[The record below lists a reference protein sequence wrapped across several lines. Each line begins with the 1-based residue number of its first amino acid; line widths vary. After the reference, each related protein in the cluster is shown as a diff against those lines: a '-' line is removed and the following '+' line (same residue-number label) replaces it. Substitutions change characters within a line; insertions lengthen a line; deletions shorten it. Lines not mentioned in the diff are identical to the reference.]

1 MATIIAGRFEQQDAT
16 QKALEALVAAGF
28 DRSRISA
35 FFVNAP
41 GKHDLYPV
49 GGDEGASPGA
59 QNATLGAV
67 GGAAGAA
74 VVGGAVGALL
84 GPGGAAAGAAVGA
97 YVGSFEGAMA
107 STEDHA
113 VAGESRG
120 RAKRALE
127 ERQAGMMLS
136 VETPNSASEAKALLV
151 LRDAGATDIELGH
164 GHIVDGD
171 WTDFDPLS
179 PMSRV

>member
-1 MATIIAGRFEQQDAT
+1 MTTIISGRFEQQDAT
-16 QKALEALVAAGF
+16 QQALEALVTAGF
-28 DRSRISA
+28 ERSRIAA

-49 GGDEGASPGA
+49 GGDEGESPGTE
-59 QNATLGAV
+59 NASMGAV

-74 VVGGAVGALL
+74 VIGGAVGALL

-107 STEDHA
+107 TSEGHA
-113 VAGESRG
+113 EPGDSWA
-120 RAKRALE
+120 RARRAVE

-179 PMSRV
+179 PVNRV